1 MRSKNQDPSAQVQVL
16 HLCQPQDQNS
26 WSLGS
31 APRMASEGG
40 YVQLSPSPTGSL
52 ETPCLLR
59 GHRLNT
65 LETQRGNTNTKLEF
79 Y

>member
-1 MRSKNQDPSAQVQVL
+1 MISKNQDPSAQLQVL
-16 HLCQPQDQNS
+16 HLCQPQGQNS

-52 ETPCLLR
+52 ETPASSE
-59 GHRLNT
+59 GT
-65 LETQRGNTNTKLEF
+65 D
-79 Y
+79 